1 MILTGKPLDPS
12 DGTSCQF
19 ELDEIVNVFK
29 NDDVLYLWGNI
40 PLVLSSITHPELT
53 SAQARIRELEAA
65 LRQIANGEGYY
76 GAQAKEYKDIARA
89 ALGE

>member
-1 MILTGKPLDPS
+1 MTK
-12 DGTSCQF
+12 
-19 ELDEIVNVFK
+19 
-29 NDDVLYLWGNI
+29 NI
-40 PLVLSSITHPELT
+40 PLSYWNANPELYEQT
-53 SAQARIRELEAA
+53 MTGIDVEVNKMLARISALENA